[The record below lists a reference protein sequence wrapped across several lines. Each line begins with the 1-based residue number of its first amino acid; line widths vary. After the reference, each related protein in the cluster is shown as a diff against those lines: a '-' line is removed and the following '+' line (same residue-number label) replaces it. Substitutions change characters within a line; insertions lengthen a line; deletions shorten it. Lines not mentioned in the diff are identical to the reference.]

1 MIIRQMRANFG
12 KLRGATLDL
21 RPGMN
26 LLCLPNETGKSTWSA
41 FLLAMLYGVNTREQS
56 RKSGGVLPDKERY
69 KPWDGSAMSGA
80 IDLVWNG
87 RSITI
92 ERRSKRAPLN
102 QFSAY
107 DTDSGAPIPELTAE
121 NCGLLLCGVER
132 SVFERTAFIRQ
143 LGLGVGK
150 DDALEARLNA
160 LVSTGEEGLSA
171 TQLLAELNNL
181 HNRLA
186 RTSTGRIPRRTAE
199 LDQKKRQLAE
209 LRALQDEIFRLTARR
224 ADAAAELAR
233 LDALAAQAEAAETA
247 KKRAGLV
254 RMEAEADAQ
263 EALCGRLRADAEGL
277 PEEETLQALQREL
290 DAAERSLSTAR
301 MDAAFAAADPPEPQA
316 PACFAGMRGEEA
328 VQAVRA
334 DQKAAEA
341 LAAQT
346 APKRPAALYAL
357 MALAA
362 VLAVAAAV
370 LLPAARLLAPLAGV
384 LLEAGLLTVIL
395 VRKSREAQAERR
407 RLERLAALPNKYGVD
422 DLAQAVTLAERFAAD
437 RRAYEADCAERQ
449 RERKRLADRAAQAQ
463 AALDAVLERVPA
475 AHADAADCRTWL
487 GDALQARRRLAT
499 EQRALEH
506 LKAQLASLRAVLGEL
521 PQTDAAV
528 PAEPVDTARLAYERR
543 NAAALL
549 ERLERELSHSTGA
562 CSMLGDAVELEAE
575 IGRLAE
581 ENARDTAA
589 VAAIELAQRAVETA
603 DNELRAQFSPQL
615 AREAGTILAELTGG
629 KYAAMLL
636 EPDMSL
642 SVREAGGTVMHR
654 ANAMSCGTSDQM
666 YLALRLA
673 MSRRLLPP
681 DAPLILDDAL
691 VNFDDARAAAALALL
706 RREAGTRQIILFTC
720 RNFEERDA

>member
-1 MIIRQMRANFG
+1 
-12 KLRGATLDL
+12 
-21 RPGMN
+21 
-26 LLCLPNETGKSTWSA
+26 
-41 FLLAMLYGVNTREQS
+41 
-56 RKSGGVLPDKERY
+56 
-69 KPWDGSAMSGA
+69 
-80 IDLVWNG
+80 
-87 RSITI
+87 
-92 ERRSKRAPLN
+92 
-102 QFSAY
+102 
-107 DTDSGAPIPELTAE
+107 
-121 NCGLLLCGVER
+121 
-132 SVFERTAFIRQ
+132 
-143 LGLGVGK
+143 
-150 DDALEARLNA
+150 
-160 LVSTGEEGLSA
+160 
-171 TQLLAELNNL
+171 
-181 HNRLA
+181 
-186 RTSTGRIPRRTAE
+186 
-199 LDQKKRQLAE
+199 
-209 LRALQDEIFRLTARR
+209 
-224 ADAAAELAR
+224 
-233 LDALAAQAEAAETA
+233 
-247 KKRAGLV
+247 
-254 RMEAEADAQ
+254 MEAEADAQ

-357 MALAA
+357 MALVA

-384 LLEAGLLTVIL
+384 LLEAGLLTAML
-395 VRKSREAQAERR
+395 VRKSREAQNERL

-463 AALDAVLERVPA
+463 AALDAVLERIPA

-636 EPDMSL
+636 EPDMNL